1 VVEIKRKKG
10 ESFEAFFRRF
20 VRQLQRSGR
29 MRQARKVRFLTREKS
44 RTEARK
50 NALVRAGKREQMEYL
65 RKVGRLTEE
74 DEKRSAKGG
83 GRSR

>member
-20 VRQLQRSGR
+20 LRQLQRSGR
-29 MRQARKVRFLTREKS
+29 MRQARKVRFLAHDKS
-44 RTEARK
+44 RTESRK
-50 NALVRAGKREQMEYL
+50 DALTRAAKRAQTDYL

-74 DEKRSAKGG
+74 EEKRSGKRGH
-83 GRSR
+83 SY